1 MEYTK
6 IAIIG
11 GGVAGLTTAIAMQK
25 LGIQAN
31 VYEQAARLT
40 GIGAGFGLAANAMH
54 ALNILGLREGVEKIG
69 HFLPSYNI
77 VNEKGRILIAPKT
90 EKIGVFYQQKNFA
103 LHRGELHSYLLSQL
117 KVGQVKLAK
126 RAIRIAQNTD
136 GVCVFFSDGTSI
148 QTEALIVADGVRS
161 QIRQF
166 LLPNARARYAGYTCW
181 RAVIDKG
188 NIELASSMETWGS
201 KGRFGMTPLV
211 GDKIYWYACINGKE
225 NDPVL
230 SKYTI
235 EDLQEHFKGYHPPIQ
250 NILKNTANE
259 QLIRG
264 DIMDIKP
271 LTSFAFNKILLIGD
285 AAHATT
291 PNMGQGA
298 CQAIEDVAIL
308 YEEIQRSRDFNQV
321 FQNVSNRRLG
331 RTRYIT
337 ETSRRIGWIA
347 QWENKPLVAVR
358 NFLLQCM
365 PEQLQQLQLKRLL
378 NEDFTSINP

>member
-11 GGVAGLTTAIAMQK
+11 GGVAGLTTAIDMQK

-188 NIELASSMETWGS
+188 NIELASSMETW
-201 KGRFGMTPLV
+201 
-211 GDKIYWYACINGKE
+211 
-225 NDPVL
+225 
-230 SKYTI
+230 
-235 EDLQEHFKGYHPPIQ
+235 
-250 NILKNTANE
+250 
-259 QLIRG
+259 
-264 DIMDIKP
+264 
-271 LTSFAFNKILLIGD
+271 
-285 AAHATT
+285 
-291 PNMGQGA
+291 
-298 CQAIEDVAIL
+298 
-308 YEEIQRSRDFNQV
+308 
-321 FQNVSNRRLG
+321 
-331 RTRYIT
+331 
-337 ETSRRIGWIA
+337 
-347 QWENKPLVAVR
+347 
-358 NFLLQCM
+358 
-365 PEQLQQLQLKRLL
+365 
-378 NEDFTSINP
+378 